1 MISTQES
8 KIATT
13 TTEGSNDANAK
24 MRPLRIA
31 CCATPFSGHLNPMMS
46 LVEGL
51 VERNNGSGDTR
62 ENEICVVTINFM
74 AKTIESR
81 CKALGVKLVGLL
93 REIDSA
99 EVMRKADPGPTSFP
113 KLGDR
118 SKPFM
123 EEALDA
129 FQPDVV
135 VSDFVCLAS
144 QEYAASRN
152 IPLVIN
158 WTGPFMTLWSFL
170 RSGVNVNDKAVYF
183 SAGGLFISYVRLSL
197 VGTWLFASGGTLAEK
212 IRKYVNC
219 GNSLVLVHSFWGLER
234 PHYLFH
240 PNIVCV
246 GSIQKNRPK
255 SPDFSESHPELRSFL
270 NTARANRRKVFMVT
284 TGSMVFLEQ
293 WMVVLLWEAFETLS
307 RDHSTSIL
315 WSLKEEQQGFLSK
328 EQLQHPAFHFS
339 TWLPQPALLVSDYV
353 DGVLTH
359 CGWGGTTECILGGK
373 PVVVLPFFADQMSNA
388 TLLLKSGC
396 ALAVAAIPVFNM
408 DETGL
413 SAYCEGG
420 TNATSDLGYGPSGL
434 LERAKRRML
443 RSTLTVEAVTEGC
456 VRLLND
462 PRYKRAALKLQAIS
476 SGPGMGQSFACDLIE
491 HAGNH
496 GLRHLTESGS
506 NADDAEEDDGPRA
519 ATHANR
525 ITGHRPFLLSLAMC
539 AITGTAAVWVK
550 QAIKSR
556 SR

>member
-62 ENEICVVTINFM
+62 ENDICVVTINFM

-99 EVMRKADPGPTSFP
+99 EAMRKADPGPTSFP

-118 SKPFM
+118 SKLFM

-197 VGTWLFASGGTLAEK
+197 VGTWLFASGGTL
-212 IRKYVNC
+212 R
-219 GNSLVLVHSFWGLER
+219 
-234 PHYLFH
+234 
-240 PNIVCV
+240 
-246 GSIQKNRPK
+246 
-255 SPDFSESHPELRSFL
+255 
-270 NTARANRRKVFMVT
+270 
-284 TGSMVFLEQ
+284 
-293 WMVVLLWEAFETLS
+293 
-307 RDHSTSIL
+307 
-315 WSLKEEQQGFLSK
+315 
-328 EQLQHPAFHFS
+328 
-339 TWLPQPALLVSDYV
+339 
-353 DGVLTH
+353 
-359 CGWGGTTECILGGK
+359 
-373 PVVVLPFFADQMSNA
+373 
-388 TLLLKSGC
+388 
-396 ALAVAAIPVFNM
+396 
-408 DETGL
+408 
-413 SAYCEGG
+413 
-420 TNATSDLGYGPSGL
+420 
-434 LERAKRRML
+434 
-443 RSTLTVEAVTEGC
+443 
-456 VRLLND
+456 
-462 PRYKRAALKLQAIS
+462 
-476 SGPGMGQSFACDLIE
+476 
-491 HAGNH
+491 
-496 GLRHLTESGS
+496 
-506 NADDAEEDDGPRA
+506 
-519 ATHANR
+519 
-525 ITGHRPFLLSLAMC
+525 
-539 AITGTAAVWVK
+539 
-550 QAIKSR
+550 
-556 SR
+556 